1 MQKKFERKD
10 HQAMEITMNLDEKR
24 QLLAAYRSGELSC
37 ERSTAYWTQEERA
50 ELEEAFRAGIGISE
64 LSLFFQRSETAIYQQ
79 LIALGLTATSGTRG
93 PRKPKPSR
101 CECPRCLEAKCPY
114 YDEKRGLCNA

>member
-1 MQKKFERKD
+1 
-10 HQAMEITMNLDEKR
+10 MEITMSLDEKR

-50 ELEEAFRAGIGISE
+50 ELEEDFRAGIGISE
-64 LSLFFQRSETAIYQQ
+64 LSLLLQRSETAIYQQ
-79 LIALGLTATSGTRG
+79 LIALGLTATSGTRS
-93 PRKPKPSR
+93 PRKPKPNK
-101 CECPRCLEAKCPY
+101 CECLRCAETQCLY